1 MIIYKYILKNNF
13 YPFIFA
19 VFVLMSIFMLQF
31 FMNVADILVGKG
43 LEIWIIV
50 KLIAFNL
57 SWMLILVVPMAVLVA
72 TLMAFGGM
80 SQSNEVS
87 ILKASGMSLYKMMI
101 PPLAG
106 GIIIAICLT
115 LFYNHVYPY
124 ANHGARILRYDVSQK
139 KPALTLVPGVF
150 SQDVSNYSILVRD
163 IDQKNNELKKLT
175 IYDNTNPRNT
185 AIVTAEKGKLYFS
198 KKNDKLIMDLWYGE
212 IHSASIIDRDN
223 YRKVKFAKHKIVM
236 DASQFS
242 FRESDL
248 RGRKTE
254 RELGAQVMA
263 KIVDSLNILK
273 ENYVTELNQ
282 KISVNILKDS
292 LSAGE
297 VTNKKKPS
305 YKNVLRRVDDK
316 LSSAKSTITSSI
328 KRIEHNIKSANSY
341 LVEINK
347 HYAIPF
353 ACIVFVLIGAPLGTM
368 TRKSGIGVAAAISL
382 VFFLVYWAF
391 LIGGEKLADRGII
404 TPFWG
409 MWSANIV
416 LSFLGIYLTIKSAKE
431 RITIDFDFLL
441 KIIPKQWRMLPED
454 DQNN

>member
-1 MIIYKYILKNNF
+1 
-13 YPFIFA
+13 
-19 VFVLMSIFMLQF
+19 
-31 FMNVADILVGKG
+31 MNVADILVGKG
-43 LEIWIIV
+43 LELWVIV

-72 TLMAFGGM
+72 TLMAFGSM
-80 SQSNEVS
+80 AQNNEVS
-87 ILKASGMSLYKMMI
+87 ILKASGMSLYRMMI
-101 PPLAG
+101 PPMVG
-106 GIIIAICLT
+106 GIIVAVCLT

-124 ANHGARILRYDVSQK
+124 ANQGARILRYDVSRK
-139 KPALTLVPGVF
+139 KPALSIIPGIF
-150 SQDVSNYSILVRD
+150 SQDVANYSILVRE
-163 IDQKNNELKKLT
+163 IDEQNNYLKKLT

-185 AIVTAEKGKLYFS
+185 AIVTAEKGRLYFS
-198 KKNDKLIMDLWYGE
+198 KKNDLLIMDLWYGE
-212 IHSASIIDRDN
+212 IHSTSIIDRDN
-223 YRKVKFAKHKIVM
+223 YRKVKFEKHRIVM

-242 FRESDL
+242 FQESKI

-254 RELGAQVMA
+254 RELGAQVMI
-263 KIVDSLNILK
+263 KIVDSLSILK
-273 ENYVTELNQ
+273 ENYIKELGR
-282 KISVNILKDS
+282 KISLNILKDS
-292 LSAGE
+292 ISVGE
-297 VTNKKKPS
+297 IKNKRKPS

-316 LSSAKSTITSSI
+316 LSSAQSTINSSI
-328 KRIEHNIKSANSY
+328 KRIAHNIKSANEY

-382 VFFLVYWAF
+382 VFFLIYWAF
-391 LIGGEKLADRGII
+391 LIGGEKLADRGLI

-416 LSFLGIYLTIKSAKE
+416 LSILGIYLTIKSARE

-441 KIIPKQWRMLPED
+441 RFVPKQWRMLPDD
-454 DQNN
+454 DQNT